1 MQKLN
6 HSLKLV
12 CIAENRLCR
21 QNISDRRNSSRIN
34 AVTFGGLH
42 IPKTADLKNY
52 TVIYAHIV
60 ALLFRVTVQKANTV
74 LLGVLPM
81 KDARKTE
88 YDKGTI

>member
-21 QNISDRRNSSRIN
+21 QNISDRRNSARIN
-34 AVTFGGLH
+34 VVIPGGLH
-42 IPKTADLKNY
+42 IPSTADLKNY
-52 TVIYAHIV
+52 IVIYAHIA

-74 LLGVLPM
+74 PLSALPM
-81 KDARKTE
+81 QGARRKE
-88 YDKGTI
+88 YDEGAL